1 MEERKMYAIIKAM
14 AEEIAILRRE
24 CDYEEGRYD
33 KNAYDVEN
41 IINDYKK
48 EFENFE

>member
-24 CDYEEGRYD
+24 CDLEWGR
-33 KNAYDVEN
+33 V
-41 IINDYKK
+41 
-48 EFENFE
+48 